1 MPGGGDFVLFFST
14 QWPEFCTEKLSP
26 GRVLTKNIIGQGVNL
41 GGDSNQSN

>member
-26 GRVLTKNIIGQGVNL
+26 GRGFDEKHYWPGSAWGE
-41 GGDSNQSN
+41 SNQSN